1 MIAEIFCATFRFGGN
16 MKLLTRLY
24 LPILILMGI
33 FSHLHCDTN
42 LSSGTQWGASTF
54 VPSFLMWPT
63 VGDISVA
70 AINYGYNTVQ
80 SLVQNPKVAWSITG
94 TTILGAG
101 LFSWWKTKKCET
113 DKRDIKLRYATSA
126 VVVGKKLSVVDAE
139 NSALKLENQM
149 FKASVIDMT
158 NKLPINEGL
167 LKRFEN
173 PKLNW
178 RIYRD

>member
-1 MIAEIFCATFRFGGN
+1 
-16 MKLLTRLY
+16 MKLLTRLF
-24 LPILILMGI
+24 LPILILMGT

-42 LSSGTQWGASTF
+42 LSSGTQWGMSTF

-70 AINYGYNTVQ
+70 TLNYGYNTVQ
-80 SLVQNPKVAWSITG
+80 SFAQNPKIAWSITAAA
-94 TTILGAG
+94 LVGAG
-101 LFSWWKTKKCET
+101 FSWWKTKKCEA
-113 DKRDIKLRYATSA
+113 DMRDIKLRYASSA
-126 VVVGKKLSVVDAE
+126 VVVGKKLSVVAAE
-139 NSALKLENQM
+139 NSALKKENQM

-158 NKLPINEGL
+158 NKLPINEDL

-173 PKLNW
+173 PMLNW